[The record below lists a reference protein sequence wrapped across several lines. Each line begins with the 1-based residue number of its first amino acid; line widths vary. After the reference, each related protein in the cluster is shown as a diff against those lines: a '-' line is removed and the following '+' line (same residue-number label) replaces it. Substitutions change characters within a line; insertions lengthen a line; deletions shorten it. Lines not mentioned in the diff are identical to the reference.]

1 MSRGRASWLAA
12 GALVSVLAAG
22 SARAQ
27 LDPRSFEA
35 IQKEHEIAD
44 GVARRKAEVATTDA
58 ERKAAGAAIWKE
70 TKSAAAKA
78 FAWAEA
84 HPDDPRA
91 LDAIIWTIHG
101 LANGSYPEYL
111 DEQTK
116 AYRLLIKKGL
126 ASEKVAPICYYAYT
140 GGASVACP
148 EVKQFLEAA
157 LERSPNRLVRGA
169 ACLGLA
175 KDYHASARFARWM
188 KDEITRGPQVERW
201 KGTGVVE
208 RAEAINVDECE
219 RRAEALYERLSSE
232 FGDLKLP
239 ASYTQMEF
247 SEIARGDL
255 YELRTLAIG
264 KPMPEFE
271 GEDVRGG
278 EIRLADYRGKVVAV
292 VFWATW
298 CGPCMAAVPQE
309 RELIKRMRG
318 KPFALIGVDG
328 DDDRARAAEVMTKES
343 MTWPSIWNG
352 GASGGIV
359 EKFGVRGWPTL
370 YLLDARGVI
379 RYRNVYRET
388 LDKAVDKL
396 VAEAEAK

>member
-12 GALVSVLAAG
+12 GALVGVLAAG

-27 LDPRSFEA
+27 LEPGSFEA

-44 GVARRKAEVATTDA
+44 GLARRKAEIATTDA

-84 HPDDPRA
+84 RPDDPRA

-101 LANGSYPEYL
+101 LANGSYPEYT
-111 DEQTK
+111 DEQAK
-116 AYRLLIKKGL
+116 AYRLLTEKGL
-126 ASEKVAPICYYAYT
+126 ASEKIVPICYYA
-140 GGASVACP
+140 GGESIACP
-148 EVKQFLEAA
+148 EARRFLEAA
-157 LERSPNRLVRGA
+157 LERSPSRLVRGA

-175 KDYHASARFARWM
+175 KDDHASARFARLL
-188 KDEITRGPQVERW
+188 KDEITRGLQVERW

-208 RAEAINVDECE
+208 RAETIDADA
-219 RRAEALYERLSSE
+219 RDQRAVTLYDRLSSE

-239 ASYTQMEF
+239 QPYNQLAF
-247 SEIARGDL
+247 AEIARGDL
-255 YELRTLAIG
+255 YELRSLAIG
-264 KPMPEFE
+264 RPMPEFE

-328 DDDRARAAEVMTKES
+328 DDDRALAAEVMAKES

-359 EKFGVRGWPTL
+359 EKFGVRSWPTL

-379 RYRNVYRET
+379 RYRNLNREI

-396 VAEAEAK
+396 VAEVEAK